1 MKEKL
6 FGALLAL
13 SPFKGNAQEA
23 KAIEKD
29 KTEPKIEQVTE
40 KPVDKLLKDK
50 KTANPWHLT
59 LESNVSLINKPAEII
74 KGENKLKSVEDFESA
89 EKTEKEMLLSSAEAY
104 DNSVSKNTLY
114 KEVDKIAE
122 TDGLKDMT
130 KLWADY
136 KAGKISAAEAAQQLR
151 FTKPPFPFDPKIILL
166 DKNLSPLI
174 EKSGET
180 ISNEA
185 SLLLSNYFS
194 EAEILKNL
202 KIAKIILIKA
212 QC

>member
-166 DKNLSPLI
+166 DKIYRRLSRKVERLFLMKPLCCYLI
-174 EKSGET
+174 IFLKRK
-180 ISNEA
+180 
-185 SLLLSNYFS
+185 F
-194 EAEILKNL
+194 LKNL

-212 QC
+212 